1 MKIKILKTQK
11 KKEQLFYTFCLKRI
25 KISHKISSFL
35 AICKSYYKHITKAK
49 TKKKKSKKKIITIK
63 NFIAVLVKQIYFLKK
78 QRKTTQKK
86 KFFNFNYVYVHRITM
101 KIKVITSD
109 ILDWIL
115 FGQEKQKK
123 KQ

>member
-1 MKIKILKTQK
+1 
-11 KKEQLFYTFCLKRI
+11 
-25 KISHKISSFL
+25 L
-35 AICKSYYKHITKAK
+35 AICKSYYERITKAK

-78 QRKTTQKK
+78 QRKTIKTKK
-86 KFFNFNYVYVHRITM
+86 KKQFLISIYVYVHIITM
-101 KIKVITSD
+101 KFKVITSD